1 MEENFSLKFDMSNDE
16 IERAYIKFQ
25 NTYTLKKKIIYTIV
39 YLIVIVLGVDLILK
53 NPTSPFGYI
62 ATGLGAGILLF
73 NWIQPVLIRKKMLSI
88 IGDMGQE
95 TYIMSFFGDRIEIE
109 TEIAEE
115 EETEVVA
122 ITSHGVIPVEEGSEA
137 AKEIAADPEKVR
149 DDTKIEKSVYR
160 LTETEVTFYEDE
172 KLFHL
177 YLNRSSFY
185 AIPKRC
191 IDEETLVKL
200 KGYIADKALTA

>member
-1 MEENFSLKFDMSNDE
+1 MEENFSLRFDMSNDE
-16 IERAYIKFQ
+16 IEKAYIKFQ
-25 NTYTLKKKIIYTIV
+25 NTFTLKKKIIYTIV
-39 YLIVIVLGVDLILK
+39 YLIVIVLGVDLIIK
-53 NPTSPFGYI
+53 NSSSPFGYI
-62 ATGLGAGILLF
+62 ATGLAAGILLF
-73 NWIQPVLIRKKMLSI
+73 NWIQPILIRKKMLSI
-88 IGDMGQE
+88 LGDMGQE
-95 TYIMSFFGDRIEIE
+95 TYIMSFFEDKIEIE
-109 TEIAEE
+109 TEIAPE

-137 AKEIAADPEKVR
+137 AEEIAANPEMVR

-160 LTETEVTFYEDE
+160 LAGTEVTFYEDE

-191 IDEETLVKL
+191 IDEETLGKL
-200 KGYIADKALTA
+200 KKYIADKALTA

>member
-1 MEENFSLKFDMSNDE
+1 MSNDE